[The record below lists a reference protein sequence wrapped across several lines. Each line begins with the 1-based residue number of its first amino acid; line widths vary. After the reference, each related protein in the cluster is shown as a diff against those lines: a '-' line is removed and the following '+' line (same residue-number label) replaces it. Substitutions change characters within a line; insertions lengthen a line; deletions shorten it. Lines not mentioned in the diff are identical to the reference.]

1 MYKLILGNVRITVS
15 DDSISQ
21 AQAASAAR
29 KAMNEALQQGKL
41 LSHVEIRNSETGI
54 EVLPTERD
62 GCRASRKTLKQSM
75 LDVLLAAAREKLYP
89 ANTYTSKDSWFDT
102 DTGQEWHGQECN
114 VIRDELMEK
123 LETWTK
129 QQ

>member
-62 GCRASRKTLKQSM
+62 GCRA
-75 LDVLLAAAREKLYP
+75 
-89 ANTYTSKDSWFDT
+89 
-102 DTGQEWHGQECN
+102 
-114 VIRDELMEK
+114 
-123 LETWTK
+123 
-129 QQ
+129 